1 MSNSKVFPFSDFV
14 SYADLSTLRNVK
26 ASDPS
31 GRQRYATWIYVG
43 TAGTAVIRPR
53 GGASNGSN
61 DVTISFTSG
70 KDLPIEFDALVS
82 GTATAVTVFY
92 DRHTSPR

>member
-1 MSNSKVFPFSDFV
+1 MSDNKVFPFIDFK

-26 ASDPS
+26 TDDPA
-31 GRQRYATWIYVG
+31 GRARYATWIYVG
-43 TAGTAVIRPR
+43 TAGTAVVRPR
-53 GGASNGSN
+53 SGPSDGSK
-61 DVTISFTSG
+61 DVTITFTSG

-82 GTATAVTVFY
+82 GTAQAITVFY